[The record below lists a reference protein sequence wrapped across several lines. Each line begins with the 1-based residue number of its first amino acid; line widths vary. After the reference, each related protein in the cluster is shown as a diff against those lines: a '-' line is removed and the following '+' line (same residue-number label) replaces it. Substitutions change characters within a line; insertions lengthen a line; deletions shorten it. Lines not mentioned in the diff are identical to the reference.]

1 MNLTQPVKY
10 PSSAALNMRDFAHV
24 ADFLV
29 PRRRQAHIVVVIL
42 SILMLPGISAT
53 FSPIDIES
61 YDMESPELDANE
73 VLMEEFSSAGGIEAF
88 GVFIRDPSHFGEP
101 DSDVTMIADYTG
113 HGLGVTN
120 PEGGILNLT
129 VLREIDTKA
138 EYLRQHEVSEFYL
151 SFASQITGE
160 SVVGVL
166 DLATDFRALMSGQSA
181 LTSPRI
187 DPETLTMAPPPT
199 DWVDCGVL
207 ECLPFDDENL
217 TQAHIDLAAHRLANH
232 SSGAFLRLLSKDR
245 GFTPDPSSL
254 VFGPYNHQLLSD
266 GTITAE
272 EWGPGRWSASSAWL
286 LINFDREAMQS
297 NGWSFSWLNSSS
309 DSNSGYERNGVTFE
323 TKPIHNS
330 VEQCRERALA
340 GEELCS
346 MEWLYLA
353 LEEDLRS
360 TDEMVV
366 TLMFAEGVNVEINRE
381 LLSSA
386 HLILIMALVVTILL
400 WLSLRRASDV
410 AIVVVGLVLS
420 LMWMQG
426 LIGWAI
432 ILGQRYGMEVIFR
445 SQFSNL
451 LPILVL
457 ALGIDDSLHALHRYK
472 EERREGASPEL
483 AARTSLSRVGRAI
496 LLTSTTTIVAFMANM
511 TSNIAALRSFGIE
524 AGLGVLSAF
533 ILTGLWVPLVRFDFD
548 LWMESK
554 GKLQDEKEGLVHMVP
569 ESWLAAVTTNS
580 ARHAPV
586 VAALAI
592 LITAVAVPMMLS
604 LEGDFQV
611 EDFIESESDL
621 AVGIGLVNERF
632 SDEGEPGFI
641 LVEGDLANPKVIAA
655 IGELRN
661 NVNSHGPEDSD
672 QLSRLPTGEVEILA
686 IDGILGFAKAAMA
699 WNNTSFIAAGWDP
712 SAEDGGVGCDK
723 DFLGLPSLGDRECLI
738 FLYGFV
744 LTRGVPESGGYPS
757 MPPSIVAEYIQVAE
771 GVDYEHPWL
780 TVSGEPP
787 QYPRASIRFG
797 ISSPEQ
803 FALVEPALAQ
813 LEDDMAPLQELAR
826 NPLRE
831 QGDLSSADEE
841 YPVTWA
847 IPTGEP
853 VIRFVAADSMQDEM
867 QGTLLLGV
875 VLCTITLWWGF
886 REETSAR
893 QRWEEGMQ
901 NRAGFARR
909 VGSTVVVT
917 GVITYLMLGTGYA
930 VFFAALALV
939 LSILWGTLPFFI
951 ATVTTGPIFV
961 VIVWL
966 YAMVELAGYGLNM
979 VTVAIAAM
987 SLGVGI
993 DYVIHLIER
1002 YREEREKGATPHL
1015 SLAAVGSA
1023 SGLALFGSA
1032 VSDIAGFMV
1041 INQSKMGFFSTFG
1054 LFCAVMIGL
1063 SLIASMIL
1071 TPAVLGLLHRKSL
1084 ISDYS

>member
-1 MNLTQPVKY
+1 VNRTQPVKY
-10 PSSAALNMRDFAHV
+10 PSFAAPNMRDFAHV

-29 PRRRQAHIVVVIL
+29 PRRRQAHIVIIL
-42 SILMLPGISAT
+42 MSMLMLPGISAT

-61 YDMESPELDANE
+61 YDLESPELDANE

-88 GVFIRDPSHFGEP
+88 GIFIRDPSYFGEP

-113 HGLGVTN
+113 HGLGLTN
-120 PEGGILNLT
+120 PEGGVLNLT
-129 VLREIDTKA
+129 VLREIDAKA
-138 EYLRQHEVSEFYL
+138 EYLRQHEISEFYL

-160 SVVGVL
+160 SVVGIL
-166 DLATDFRALMSGQSA
+166 DLATDFRSFMSGQSA

-187 DPETLTMAPPPT
+187 DPETLTMAPPST
-199 DWVDCGVL
+199 DWIDCGVL
-207 ECLPFDDENL
+207 ECLSFDDENL

-245 GFTPDPSSL
+245 GFTPDPSSP

-330 VEQCRERALA
+330 VEQCRERALV

-381 LLSSA
+381 LYSSA
-386 HLILIMALVVTILL
+386 HLILIMTLVVTILL
-400 WLSLRRASDV
+400 WLSLRRVSDV

-472 EERREGASPEL
+472 EERRGGASPEL

-632 SDEGEPGFI
+632 SDEGEPAFI
-641 LVEGDLANPKVIAA
+641 LVEGDLTNPKVIVA

-661 NVNSHGPEDSD
+661 NANSHGPDDSN
-672 QLSRLPTGEVEILA
+672 QLSRLPTGEVEMLA

-712 SAEDGGVGCDK
+712 LAEDGGVDCDK

-771 GVDYEHPWL
+771 EIDYEHPWL
-780 TVSGEPP
+780 TISGETPH
-787 QYPRASIRFG
+787 YLRASIRFG

-813 LEDDMAPLQELAR
+813 LGDDMAPLQELAR

-831 QGDLSSADEE
+831 QGDLSSADEQ

-901 NRAGFARR
+901 NRADFARR

-917 GVITYLMLGTGYA
+917 GVITYLMLGTGSA

-1084 ISDYS
+1084 LSEYS

>member
-1 MNLTQPVKY
+1 MNRTQPVKY
-10 PSSAALNMRDFAHV
+10 PSFAAPNMRDFAHV

-29 PRRRQAHIVVVIL
+29 PRRRQAHIVIIL
-42 SILMLPGISAT
+42 MSMLMLPGISAT

-61 YDMESPELDANE
+61 YDLESPELDANE

-88 GVFIRDPSHFGEP
+88 GIFIRDPSYFGEP

-113 HGLGVTN
+113 HGLGLTN
-120 PEGGILNLT
+120 PEGGVLNLT
-129 VLREIDTKA
+129 VLREIDAKA
-138 EYLRQHEVSEFYL
+138 EYLRQHEISEFYL

-160 SVVGVL
+160 SVVGIL
-166 DLATDFRALMSGQSA
+166 DLATDFRSFMSGQSA

-187 DPETLTMAPPPT
+187 DPETLTMAPPST
-199 DWVDCGVL
+199 DWIDCGVL
-207 ECLPFDDENL
+207 ECLSFDDENL

-245 GFTPDPSSL
+245 GFTPDPSSP

-330 VEQCRERALA
+330 VEQCRERALV

-381 LLSSA
+381 LYSSA
-386 HLILIMALVVTILL
+386 HLILIMTLVVTILL
-400 WLSLRRASDV
+400 WLSLRRVSDV

-472 EERREGASPEL
+472 EERRGGASPEL

-632 SDEGEPGFI
+632 SDEGEPAFI
-641 LVEGDLANPKVIAA
+641 LVEGDLTNPKVIVA

-661 NVNSHGPEDSD
+661 NANSHGPDDSN
-672 QLSRLPTGEVEILA
+672 QLSRLPTGEVEMLA

-712 SAEDGGVGCDK
+712 LAEDGGVDCDK

-771 GVDYEHPWL
+771 EIDYEHPWL
-780 TVSGEPP
+780 TISGETPH
-787 QYPRASIRFG
+787 YLRASIRFG

-813 LEDDMAPLQELAR
+813 LGDDMAPLQELAR

-831 QGDLSSADEE
+831 QGDLSSADEQ

-901 NRAGFARR
+901 NRADFARR

-917 GVITYLMLGTGYA
+917 GVITYLMLGTGSA

-1084 ISDYS
+1084 LSEYS

>member
-1 MNLTQPVKY
+1 
-10 PSSAALNMRDFAHV
+10 MRDFAHV

-29 PRRRQAHIVVVIL
+29 PRRKQAHLAIL
-42 SILMLPGISAT
+42 LLSLLMLPGISAT

-61 YDMESPELDANE
+61 YDLESPELDANE
-73 VLMEEFSSAGGIEAF
+73 VLREEFSSAGNIWAF
-88 GVFIRDPSHFGEP
+88 GVYIRDSGQFGEP
-101 DSDVTMIADYTG
+101 DSDVSMIADYTG
-113 HGLGVTN
+113 EGQGVVE

-129 VLREIDTKA
+129 VLREIDAKA
-138 EYLRQHEVSEFYL
+138 EYLRQHEISEFYL

-160 SVVGVL
+160 PAVGII
-166 DLATDFRALMSGQSA
+166 DLAMDFRAFMSGQSA
-181 LTSPRI
+181 LTSLRI
-187 DPETLTMAPPPT
+187 DPETLTMAPPST
-199 DWVDCGVL
+199 NWTDCGVL
-207 ECLPFDDENL
+207 ECLSFDDENL

-232 SSGAFLRLLSKDR
+232 SAGDFLRLLSNDR
-245 GFTPDPSSL
+245 AFTPDPSSP
-254 VFGPYNHQLLSD
+254 VIGPYGHQLFED
-266 GTITAE
+266 GTIISE
-272 EWGPGRWSASSAWL
+272 QWGPGRWSASAAWML
-286 LINFDREAMQS
+286 VNFDREAMQS
-297 NGWSFSWLNSSS
+297 NGWTFSWLNASS
-309 DSNSGYERNGVTFE
+309 DFGYEWDGVTLE
-323 TKPIHNS
+323 TKPVHNS
-330 VEQCRERALA
+330 VEHCRESALA
-340 GEELCS
+340 GEAPCAV
-346 MEWLYLA
+346 EWLYLA
-353 LEEDLRS
+353 LEEDLRA
-360 TDEMVV
+360 TDDMVV
-366 TLMFAEGVNVEINRE
+366 TLMLAEGVNVEVNRE

-386 HLILIMALVVTILL
+386 YLIAIMAVVVTILL

-410 AIVVVGLVLS
+410 AIVAVGLVLS
-420 LMWMQG
+420 LLWMQG

-457 ALGIDDSLHALHRYK
+457 ALGIDDSLHVLHRYK
-472 EERREGASPEL
+472 EERREGASPEQ
-483 AARTSLSRVGRAI
+483 AVHTSVSRVGRAI

-533 ILTGLWVPLVRFDFD
+533 ILTGLWVPLVRYDFD
-548 LWMESK
+548 LWMESR
-554 GKLQDEKEGLVHMVP
+554 GKLQGEKEGLVHMVP
-569 ESWLAAVTTNS
+569 QSWLAGVTTTS

-586 VAALAI
+586 VAALTI
-592 LITAVAVPMMLS
+592 LITAMAVPMMFS

-621 AVGIGLVNERF
+621 ALGIGLINERF

-641 LVEGDLANPKVIAA
+641 LVEGDIANPKVIAA
-655 IGELRN
+655 FGEFRS

-672 QLSRLPTGEVEILA
+672 QISRLPTGEVEMIA

-699 WNNTSFIAAGWDP
+699 WNNTSFVEAGWNP

-723 DFLGLPSLGDRECLI
+723 DVLGLPSLDDRQCLI
-738 FLYGFV
+738 FLFGFV
-744 LTRGVPESGGYPS
+744 LTRGVPESGGYPPL
-757 MPPSIVAEYIQVAE
+757 PPSIVAEYIHAAE
-771 GVDYEHPWL
+771 ELDYERPWL
-780 TVSGEPP
+780 TVSGEVPH
-787 QYPRASIRFG
+787 YPRASMRYG

-813 LEDDMAPLQELAR
+813 LEQDMAPLQELAR

-831 QGDLSSADEE
+831 RGKISSADEE
-841 YPVTWA
+841 YPITWA

-853 VIRFVAADSMQDEM
+853 VIRFVAANSMQEEM

-875 VLCTITLWWGF
+875 VFCTITLWWGF
-886 REETSAR
+886 REETSVS
-893 QRWEEGMQ
+893 QRWQEGMQ
-901 NRAGFARR
+901 DRADFTRR
-909 VGSTVVVT
+909 VGSTVVVS
-917 GVITYLMLGTGYA
+917 GVITYFLLGTGYA
-930 VFFAALALV
+930 LAFATLALV
-939 LSILWGTLPFFI
+939 LSILWGTMPFFI
-951 ATVTTGPIFV
+951 AAVTTGPIFV

-966 YAMVELAGYGLNM
+966 YALIALAGYGLNM
-979 VTVAIAAM
+979 ITVAIAAM

-1002 YREEREKGATPHL
+1002 YREEREKGAAPHL

-1032 VSDIAGFMV
+1032 VSDIAGFLV

-1054 LFCAVMIGL
+1054 LFCAIMIGL
-1063 SLIASMIL
+1063 SLIASMVL

-1084 ISDYS
+1084 VSEYS

>member
-1 MNLTQPVKY
+1 
-10 PSSAALNMRDFAHV
+10 MRDFAHV

-29 PRRRQAHIVVVIL
+29 PRRKQAHLAIL
-42 SILMLPGISAT
+42 LLSLLMLPGISAT

-61 YDMESPELDANE
+61 YDLESPELDANE
-73 VLMEEFSSAGGIEAF
+73 VLREEFSSAGNIWAF
-88 GVFIRDPSHFGEP
+88 GVYIRDSGQFGEP
-101 DSDVTMIADYTG
+101 DSDVSMIADYTG
-113 HGLGVTN
+113 EGQGVVE

-129 VLREIDTKA
+129 VLREIDAKA
-138 EYLRQHEVSEFYL
+138 EYLRQHEISEFYL

-160 SVVGVL
+160 PAVGII
-166 DLATDFRALMSGQSA
+166 DLAMDFRAFMSGQSA
-181 LTSPRI
+181 LTSLRI
-187 DPETLTMAPPPT
+187 DPETLTMAPPST
-199 DWVDCGVL
+199 NWTDCGVL
-207 ECLPFDDENL
+207 ECLSFDDENL

-232 SSGAFLRLLSKDR
+232 SAGDFLRLLSNDR
-245 GFTPDPSSL
+245 AFTPDPSSP
-254 VFGPYNHQLLSD
+254 VIGPYGHQLSED
-266 GTITAE
+266 GTITSE
-272 EWGPGRWSASSAWL
+272 QWGPGRWSASAAWML
-286 LINFDREAMQS
+286 VNFDREAMQS
-297 NGWSFSWLNSSS
+297 NGWTFSWLNASS
-309 DSNSGYERNGVTFE
+309 DFGYEWDGVTLE
-323 TKPIHNS
+323 TKPVHNS
-330 VEQCRERALA
+330 VEHCRESALA
-340 GEELCS
+340 GEAPCAV
-346 MEWLYLA
+346 EWLYLA
-353 LEEDLRS
+353 LEEDLRA
-360 TDEMVV
+360 TDDMVV
-366 TLMFAEGVNVEINRE
+366 TLMLAEGVNVEVNRE

-386 HLILIMALVVTILL
+386 YLIAIMAVVVTILL

-410 AIVVVGLVLS
+410 AIVAVGLVLS
-420 LMWMQG
+420 LLWMQG

-457 ALGIDDSLHALHRYK
+457 ALGIDDSLHVLHRYK
-472 EERREGASPEL
+472 EERREGASPEQ
-483 AARTSLSRVGRAI
+483 AVHTSISRVGRAI

-533 ILTGLWVPLVRFDFD
+533 ILTGLWVPLVRYDFD
-548 LWMESK
+548 LWMESR
-554 GKLQDEKEGLVHMVP
+554 GKLQEEKEGLVHMVP
-569 ESWLAAVTTNS
+569 QSWLAGVTTTS

-586 VAALAI
+586 VAALTI
-592 LITAVAVPMMLS
+592 LITAMAVPMMFS

-621 AVGIGLVNERF
+621 ALGIGLINERF

-641 LVEGDLANPKVIAA
+641 LVEGDIANPKVIAA
-655 IGELRN
+655 FGEFRR

-672 QLSRLPTGEVEILA
+672 QISRLPTGEVEMIA

-699 WNNTSFIAAGWDP
+699 WNNTSFVEAGWNP

-723 DFLGLPSLGDRECLI
+723 DVLGLPSLDDRQCLI

-744 LTRGVPESGGYPS
+744 LTRGVPESGGYPPL
-757 MPPSIVAEYIQVAE
+757 PPSIVAEYIHAAE
-771 GVDYEHPWL
+771 ELDYERPWL
-780 TVSGEPP
+780 TVSGEVPH
-787 QYPRASIRFG
+787 YPRASMRYG

-813 LEDDMAPLQELAR
+813 LEQDMAPLQELAR

-831 QGDLSSADEE
+831 RGKISSADEE
-841 YPVTWA
+841 YPITWA

-853 VIRFVAADSMQDEM
+853 VIRFVAANSMQEEM

-875 VLCTITLWWGF
+875 VFCTITLWWGF
-886 REETSAR
+886 REETSVS
-893 QRWEEGMQ
+893 QRWQEGMQ
-901 NRAGFARR
+901 DRADFTRR

-917 GVITYLMLGTGYA
+917 GVITYFLLGTGYA
-930 VFFAALALV
+930 LAFATLALV
-939 LSILWGTLPFFI
+939 LSILWGTMPFFI
-951 ATVTTGPIFV
+951 AAVTTGPIFV

-966 YAMVELAGYGLNM
+966 YALIALAGYGLNM
-979 VTVAIAAM
+979 ITVAIAAM

-1002 YREEREKGATPHL
+1002 YREEREKGTTPHL

-1032 VSDIAGFMV
+1032 VSDIAGFLV

-1054 LFCAVMIGL
+1054 LFCAIMIGL
-1063 SLIASMIL
+1063 SLIASMVL

-1084 ISDYS
+1084 VSEYS